1 MKVDCHHEQVVAV
14 TDKND
19 PQECLIK
26 IGSWTYDGFSL
37 NLTAYDNEEYLDLG
51 DMSKNSPYVVTSQ
64 QGDAL
69 NSKYY
74 ACCAE
79 PYWSMNYRFTLQ
91 RAFTIQD
98 GEKVF
103 NKSPEDLEKLFEQY
117 QTTFTGNK

>member
-19 PQECLIK
+19 PQEGNIK